1 MEDMGNDRVKVNL
14 DPTNMVHLHNH
25 FHTTELINEC
35 FDCSVRI
42 YSAVMP
48 RTRMCCR
55 TVRRCM
61 SRKCARA
68 GKSRLRNL
76 SRPPEPYEMGAGA
89 PAGAHPG
96 RPVRRS
102 VCIYQKS
109 RGESGSQNLRGMTRR
124 NHAGRCNRYYCFG
137 GYVSV
142 FNMRQDVDIR
152 PVYQFQF
159 SFLITEAILARYP
172 R

>member
-1 MEDMGNDRVKVNL
+1 
-14 DPTNMVHLHNH
+14 
-25 FHTTELINEC
+25 
-35 FDCSVRI
+35 
-42 YSAVMP
+42 
-48 RTRMCCR
+48 
-55 TVRRCM
+55 
-61 SRKCARA
+61 
-68 GKSRLRNL
+68 
-76 SRPPEPYEMGAGA
+76 
-89 PAGAHPG
+89 
-96 RPVRRS
+96 
-102 VCIYQKS
+102 
-109 RGESGSQNLRGMTRR
+109 MTRR